1 MNQHIN
7 SIVKLYESK
16 FNAKPNRVEVLP
28 ASGSPRIYYRI
39 FIVGSNSLIGAF
51 NNDVDENRA
60 FFYLS
65 RHFFEKGL
73 NVPDVIA
80 ISSCEKY
87 YLQTDLGSESLFNLI
102 TKGNVDS
109 NLDFLLESAVKQL
122 AKIQVIGFDGLDS
135 TKCFP
140 IPSFDRRS
148 VMWDLNY
155 FKYNFLKPSGLTF
168 SEVKLE
174 DEFNRLADIL
184 LDEDL
189 NYFHY
194 RDFQSRN
201 IMVKDNQ
208 LYFIDYQGGRLGPCL
223 YDLASFLYQAKAGFS
238 SEQRNRLF
246 NIYLNELTQYRK
258 VDVEHLKDVFPFMV
272 MFRILQTLGAYGF
285 RGFFEKKTHFIQS
298 IPNAIGNYLELA
310 NSTRVGEFNYITSLL
325 KEYSILIAKDEAEE
339 SKGLTVSITSFS
351 FKKGYPEIHPDHGG
365 GFIFDCRFLPNPGRI
380 DKYKPLNGLDNE
392 VADYLNVFDEVSV
405 FNNRAF
411 DMVSS
416 AIDNYIARDF
426 KYLSVA
432 FGCTGGQHR
441 SVYCTNLLAKKLSER
456 YNVNIV
462 VKHREINR

>member
-1 MNQHIN
+1 MNQHMK
-7 SIVKLYESK
+7 SIVQLFESK
-16 FNAKPNRVEVLP
+16 FKVKPDRVETLP
-28 ASGSPRIYYRI
+28 ASGSSRIYFRLYKD
-39 FIVGSNSLIGAF
+39 SDSLIGAL
-51 NNDVDENRA
+51 NEDLEENRA

-65 RHFFEKGL
+65 KHFLNKKL
-73 NVPDVIA
+73 NVPEVVA

-87 YLQTDLGSESLFNLI
+87 YLQTDLGSVSLFDLI
-102 TKGNVDS
+102 TKNSISS
-109 NLDFLLESAVKQL
+109 NFDDLLERTVRQLVHFQVK
-122 AKIQVIGFDGLDS
+122 GFEGLDS
-135 TKCFP
+135 SKCFP

-148 VMWDLNY
+148 IMWDLNY

-184 LDEDL
+184 LAEDL

-208 LYFIDYQGGRLGPCL
+208 LYFIDFQGGRIGPCL

-238 SEQRNRLF
+238 PELRQKLF
-246 NIYLNELTQYRK
+246 NVYIDELTIYRRI
-258 VDVEHLKDVFPFMV
+258 DTEHLRSIFPFMV
-272 MFRILQTLGAYGF
+272 MFRIVQTLGAYGF

-298 IPNAIGNYLELA
+298 IPNAVANYLDLVGT
-310 NSTRVGEFNYITSLL
+310 TRVGEFGYIASLL
-325 KEYSILIAKDEAEE
+325 KEYRNLIAEDSVDEPE
-339 SKGLTVSITSFS
+339 GLTVSITSFS
-351 FKKGYPEIHPDHGG
+351 FKKGYPEIHPEHGG

-380 DKYKPLNGLDNE
+380 DRYKPLTGFDKD
-392 VADYLNVFDEVSV
+392 VADYLNEIEEVEV
-405 FNNRAF
+405 FNNRVF
-411 DMVSS
+411 DIVSS
-416 AIDNYIARDF
+416 AIDNYIERDF
-426 KYLSVA
+426 KHLAIA

-441 SVYCTNLLAKKLSER
+441 SVYCTNLLAKKLSEH

>member
-7 SIVKLYESK
+7 SIFQLYESNFK
-16 FNAKPNRVEVLP
+16 IKPDRVEVLP
-28 ASGSPRIYYRI
+28 ASGSPRIYFRLHRA
-39 FIVGSNSLIGAF
+39 GDSLIGAF

-65 RHFFEKGL
+65 KHFSVKNL
-73 NVPDVIA
+73 NVPEVVA
-80 ISSCEKY
+80 VSSCEKY
-87 YLQTDLGSESLFNLI
+87 YLQTDLGSVSLFDLI
-102 TKGNVDS
+102 SKGDS
-109 NLDFLLESAVKQL
+109 NLDGMLEKAVRQL
-122 AKIQVIGFDGLDS
+122 VHFQVKGFEGLDS
-135 TKCFP
+135 SKCFP

-184 LDEDL
+184 LAEDT

-201 IMVKDNQ
+201 VMVKDNQ
-208 LYFIDYQGGRLGPCL
+208 LYFIDFQGGRLGPCL

-238 SEQRNRLF
+238 SELRARLF
-246 NIYLNELTQYRK
+246 NGYIDELAKYRTIDAAHLR
-258 VDVEHLKDVFPFMV
+258 DVYPFVV

-298 IPNAIGNYLELA
+298 IPGAVANYLDLA
-310 NSTRVGEFNYITSLL
+310 NSTLVGEFGYIASLL
-325 KEYSILIAKDEAEE
+325 NEYNKQITTDGIEE
-339 SKGLTVSITSFS
+339 YDGLTVSLTSFS
-351 FKKGYPEIHPDHGG
+351 FKKGYPEIHPNHGG

-380 DKYKPLNGLDNE
+380 EMYKSLTGLDMA
-392 VADYLNVFDEVSV
+392 VADYLSNCDEVV
-405 FNNRAF
+405 EFNQRVLAL
-411 DMVSS
+411 VSS
-416 AIDNYIARDF
+416 AINNYLERNF
-426 KYLSVA
+426 KHLSIA

-441 SVYCTNLLAKKLSER
+441 SVFCTNLLAKKLSER
-456 YNVNIV
+456 YNVNIN

>member
-7 SIVKLYESK
+7 SIVQLFESQFK
-16 FNAKPNRVEVLP
+16 VKPDRVEVLP
-28 ASGSPRIYYRI
+28 ASGSPRIYFRLYKAGDT
-39 FIVGSNSLIGAF
+39 VIGAF
-51 NNDVDENRA
+51 NNDIDENRA

-65 RHFFEKGL
+65 KHFSDKKL
-73 NVPDVIA
+73 NVPNVVA
-80 ISSCEKY
+80 ISACEKY
-87 YLQTDLGSESLFNLI
+87 YLQTDLGAVSLFDLI
-102 TKGNVDS
+102 SKSDS
-109 NLDFLLESAVKQL
+109 NLDNLLEQTVRQLVNFQVK
-122 AKIQVIGFDGLDS
+122 GYDDLDS
-135 TKCFP
+135 SKCFP
-140 IPSFDRRS
+140 IPYFDRRS

-174 DEFNRLADIL
+174 DEFNQLADIL
-184 LDEDL
+184 LAEDM
-189 NYFHY
+189 NFFHY

-201 IMVKDNQ
+201 IMVKDYQ
-208 LYFIDYQGGRLGPCL
+208 LYFIDFQGGRLGPCL
-223 YDLASFLYQAKAGFS
+223 YDMASFLYQAKAGFS
-238 SEQRNRLF
+238 TELRTKLF
-246 NIYLNELTQYRK
+246 NIYLDELGKHRQIDA
-258 VDVEHLKDVFPFMV
+258 VHLKRIFPFMV
-272 MFRILQTLGAYGF
+272 MFRIVQTLGAYGF

-298 IPNAIGNYLELA
+298 IPNAVLNYLELA
-310 NSTRVGEFNYITSLL
+310 KTTSVTEFSYITSLL
-325 KEYSILIAKDEAEE
+325 NEYNKQIVKDDVEE
-339 SKGLTVSITSFS
+339 YNGLTVSLTSFS

-365 GFIFDCRFLPNPGRI
+365 GFIFDCRFLPNPGRT
-380 DKYKPLNGLDNE
+380 DRYKPLTGLDKD
-392 VADYLNVFDEVSV
+392 VADYLNAIDEVAV

-416 AIDNYIARDF
+416 AIDNYIERDF

>member
-7 SIVKLYESK
+7 SIVQLYESNFK
-16 FNAKPNRVEVLP
+16 VKPDRVEMLP
-28 ASGSPRIYYRI
+28 ASGSPRIYFRLYKD
-39 FIVGSNSLIGAF
+39 GNTLIGAF
-51 NNDVDENRA
+51 NNDIDENRA

-65 RHFFEKGL
+65 KHFSNKKL
-73 NVPDVIA
+73 NVPEVVA

-87 YLQTDLGSESLFNLI
+87 YLQTDLGSVSLFDLI
-102 TKGNVDS
+102 TKNSISS
-109 NLDFLLESAVKQL
+109 NSDDLLERTVRQLVHFQVK
-122 AKIQVIGFDGLDS
+122 GFEGLDS
-135 TKCFP
+135 SKCFP
-140 IPSFDRRS
+140 IPSFDKRS

-184 LDEDL
+184 LAEDL

-208 LYFIDYQGGRLGPCL
+208 LYFIDFQGGRLGPCL

-238 SEQRNRLF
+238 SELRQKLF
-246 NIYLNELTQYRK
+246 NVYIDELSIHRRIDT
-258 VDVEHLKDVFPFMV
+258 EHLRNIFPFMV
-272 MFRILQTLGAYGF
+272 MFRIVQTLGAYGF

-298 IPNAIGNYLELA
+298 IPNAVTNYLDLA
-310 NSTRVGEFNYITSLL
+310 GTTRVGEFGYIASLL
-325 KEYSILIAKDEAEE
+325 KEYNNLIANDNVDEPE
-339 SKGLTVSITSFS
+339 GLTVSITSFS
-351 FKKGYPEIHPDHGG
+351 FKKGYPEIHPEHGG

-380 DKYKPLNGLDNE
+380 DRYKPLTGFDKD
-392 VADYLNVFDEVSV
+392 VADYLNEIEEVAV
-405 FNNRAF
+405 FNNRVF
-411 DMVSS
+411 DIVSS
-416 AIDNYIARDF
+416 AIDNYIERDF
-426 KYLSVA
+426 KHLAIA

-441 SVYCTNLLAKKLSER
+441 SVYCTNLLAKKLSEH

>member
-7 SIVKLYESK
+7 SIVQLYESK
-16 FNAKPNRVEVLP
+16 FNAKPDRVEVLP
-28 ASGSPRIYYRI
+28 ASGSPRIYFRL
-39 FIVGSNSLIGAF
+39 FQDNDSLIGAF
-51 NNDVDENRA
+51 NNDIDENRA

-65 RHFFEKGL
+65 KHFYEKKL
-73 NVPDVIA
+73 NVPEVIA

-87 YLQTDLGSESLFNLI
+87 YLQTDLGAVSLFDII
-102 TKGNVDS
+102 TKGNETS
-109 NLDFLLESAVKQL
+109 NLDLLLENAVKQL
-122 AKIQVIGFDGLDS
+122 AQIQVNGFEGLDS
-135 TKCFP
+135 SKCFP

-184 LDEDL
+184 LAEDM

-208 LYFIDYQGGRLGPCL
+208 LYFIDFQGGRLGPCL
-223 YDLASFLYQAKAGFS
+223 YDIASFLYQAKAGFS
-238 SEQRNRLF
+238 SELRSKLF
-246 NIYLNELTQYRK
+246 NTYLNELAQYRR

-272 MFRILQTLGAYGF
+272 MFRIVQTLGAYGF

-310 NSTRVGEFNYITSLL
+310 NSTRVSEFGYITTLL
-325 KEYSILIAKDEAEE
+325 KEYGDSISKDEVVEYE
-339 SKGLTVSITSFS
+339 GLTVNLTSFS
-351 FKKGYPEIHPDHGG
+351 FKKGYPDIHPEHGG

-380 DKYKPLNGLDNE
+380 DKYKALTGLDRE
-392 VADYLNVFDEVSV
+392 VADYLNDSDEVDV
-405 FNNRAF
+405 FNQRVLE
-411 DMVSS
+411 MVSS
-416 AIDNYIARDF
+416 AINNYLERNF
-426 KYLSVA
+426 KHLSIS

-456 YNVNIV
+456 YNVNIIV
-462 VKHREINR
+462 RHRELNI

>member
-1 MNQHIN
+1 MK
-7 SIVKLYESK
+7 SIVQLFESK
-16 FNAKPNRVEVLP
+16 FKVKPDRVETLP
-28 ASGSPRIYYRI
+28 ASGSSRIYFRLYKD
-39 FIVGSNSLIGAF
+39 SDSLIGAL
-51 NNDVDENRA
+51 NEDLEENRA

-65 RHFFEKGL
+65 KHFLNKKL
-73 NVPDVIA
+73 NVPEVVA

-87 YLQTDLGSESLFNLI
+87 YLQTDLGSVSLFDLI
-102 TKGNVDS
+102 TKNSISS
-109 NLDFLLESAVKQL
+109 NFDDLLERTVRQLVHFQVK
-122 AKIQVIGFDGLDS
+122 GFEGLDS
-135 TKCFP
+135 SKCFP

-148 VMWDLNY
+148 IMWDLNY

-184 LDEDL
+184 LAEDL

-208 LYFIDYQGGRLGPCL
+208 LYFIDFQGGRIGPCL

-238 SEQRNRLF
+238 PELRQKLF
-246 NIYLNELTQYRK
+246 NVYIDELTIYRRI
-258 VDVEHLKDVFPFMV
+258 DTEHLRSIFPFMV
-272 MFRILQTLGAYGF
+272 MFRIVQTLGAYGF

-298 IPNAIGNYLELA
+298 IPNAVANYLDLVGT
-310 NSTRVGEFNYITSLL
+310 TRVGEFGYIASLL
-325 KEYSILIAKDEAEE
+325 KEYRNLIAEDSVDEPE
-339 SKGLTVSITSFS
+339 GLTVSITSFS
-351 FKKGYPEIHPDHGG
+351 FKKGYPEIHPEHGG

-380 DKYKPLNGLDNE
+380 DRYKPLTGFDKD
-392 VADYLNVFDEVSV
+392 VADYLNEIEEVEV
-405 FNNRAF
+405 FNNRVF
-411 DMVSS
+411 DIVSS
-416 AIDNYIARDF
+416 AIDNYIERDF
-426 KYLSVA
+426 KHLAIA

-441 SVYCTNLLAKKLSER
+441 SVYCTNLLAKKLSEH